1 MKSIDIKSEKI
12 AADRRSVE
20 FELREKLP
28 AYAEQVSTISRV
40 LGKAKIRKEG
50 LTQAQRMIV
59 NLGIA
64 ITQGSES
71 AIEWS
76 ITRALNHEVAES
88 AVEEVIEKCKD
99 LLARKPML

>member
-12 AADRRSVE
+12 ASDRRSVE
-20 FELREKLP
+20 IELREVLK
-28 AYAEQVSTISRV
+28 AYGEQVNTISRV
-40 LGKAKIRKEG
+40 LGEEKLRKNG
-50 LTQAQRMIV
+50 LTQAQRMVI

-76 ITRALNHEVAES
+76 ITRALNHEVDES
-88 AVEEVIEKCKD
+88 GVKDVIEKCQEI
-99 LLARKPML
+99 LAERQR